1 MIRNLSCLT
10 FCFILASCTI
20 SPRRG
25 GMVITP
31 GQQQQQQQAG
41 VQQPGPQQPGPQ
53 GPAAQTSGVA
63 ALNQLDAHLRANGFA
78 PTGPAVRNSNMQPN
92 GLVAYAIDAQPGR
105 CYVAVALADPGMDL
119 NMVLLD
125 PSGRTAAHNVAP
137 DGNPWIHICPG
148 ATGRHLARLQ
158 AASGQGAYYYI
169 LYGGPEGQEPQL
181 ATYFG
186 SEDTTVQ
193 TASLD
198 PATAQRLNALDQRLR
213 GERFERVG
221 EPTGVVLE
229 QRQDRNFPLA
239 LEQGYCYA
247 FATLGGPG
255 ARDTDVSILDGG
267 GAVQARDVA
276 TAVDGMVQYCPAA
289 AGTYTL
295 RARMYSGSGPL
306 FVAGWVQSQRG
317 QATPDPA
324 AQQVLSAQSTAGAGL
339 DDNYRLLD
347 ADIRARGY
355 QQYGDRSNGQ
365 LTEGQTRDFTL
376 NLEGGK
382 CYAILAVG
390 DGGVRDLDL
399 IVSNP
404 RGQAVDRD
412 MEAGARPV
420 VRACP
425 DSTGDYRI
433 QVSMAQGQGNFVYQA
448 YRWPRGTR
456 GPFGL
461 AGLIYVRL
469 AEVTSLLAVEGYEP
483 DGDFSP
489 ERARIRREG
498 ASARHSITLPAGQCY
513 SILVVGGDGVNDLD
527 VTLSQG
533 NTQVATDGSRNAFPS
548 VRHCTQNNGGRFN
561 LEVNAANG
569 SGTYFYQVF
578 RRGAMN

>member
-1 MIRNLSCLT
+1 M
-10 FCFILASCTI
+10 
-20 SPRRG
+20 
-25 GMVITP
+25 ITP
-31 GQQQQQQQAG
+31 GRQGQQQGQQQQGQQQQGQQQAG
-41 VQQPGPQQPGPQ
+41 GQPA
-53 GPAAQTSGVA
+53 GPAAQTSGVE
-63 ALNQLDAHLRANGFA
+63 ALNQLDAHLRAAGFA
-78 PTGPAVRNSNMQPN
+78 PTGPAVRNSSMQAN
-92 GLVAYAIDAQPGR
+92 GLIAYAIDAQPGR
-105 CYVAVALADPGMDL
+105 CYVAIALADPGMDL

-125 PSGRTAAHNVAP
+125 PSGRTTAHNVAP
-137 DGNPWIHICPG
+137 DGHPWIHICPS
-148 ATGRHLARLQ
+148 AQGRHLARLQ

-169 LYGGPEGQEPQL
+169 LYGGPQGREPQL

-186 SEDTTVQ
+186 GEDTTVQ
-193 TASLD
+193 TATLD
-198 PATAQRLNALDQRLR
+198 GATAQRLNALDQRLQ
-213 GERFERVG
+213 GERFQRVG
-221 EPTGVVLE
+221 DPTGVVLE

-267 GAVQARDVA
+267 GAVQARDVD
-276 TAVDGMVQYCPAA
+276 TAVDGMVRYCPTASGA
-289 AGTYTL
+289 YTL
-295 RARMYSGSGPL
+295 RAHMYSGSGPL
-306 FVAGWVQSQRG
+306 FVAGWVQPQQGRG
-317 QATPDPA
+317 APNPA
-324 AQQVLSAQSTAGAGL
+324 QQQVLSAQSTAGGGL

-347 ADIRARGY
+347 SDIRARGY
-355 QQYGDRSNGQ
+355 QQYGDRANGE
-365 LTEGQTRDFTL
+365 LSEGQTRDFTL

-399 IVSNP
+399 IVSNS
-404 RGQAVDRD
+404 RGQAIDRD
-412 MEAGARPV
+412 IEAGARPI

-425 DSTGDYRI
+425 SSTGDYGI
-433 QVSMAQGQGNFVYQA
+433 QVRMAQGQGGFVYQA

-483 DGDFSP
+483 DADFSP
-489 ERARIRREG
+489 ERGRLRREG
-498 ASARHSITLPAGQCY
+498 ASSRHNIDLPAGQCY

-548 VRHCTQNNGGRFN
+548 VRHCTQNNGGRFR
-561 LEVNAANG
+561 LEVNATDG
-569 SGTYFYQVF
+569 SGQYFYQVF
-578 RRGAMN
+578 RRGAIN